1 MENQKNKE
9 EKYLSLS
16 EAATNSSYSQEY
28 LSLRARQG
36 KLKAVKLAGTWFTTS
51 EWLSEYTSGGESVT
65 KPVSSGVFR
74 PAFSWARFALLW
86 LVLSGLV
93 AFNRETIFLGYQE
106 LRSATAVATNEF
118 LERNG
123 SPIRVSEPGVFVEGR
138 VLGARETRGGEFG
151 GAIGTKLAD
160 SFDEISGFSRS
171 VVGYFDIDIAEKKE
185 LRKRIGSVE
194 EQITEITEAP
204 TPAPAPALVPTPQE
218 GGDGHF
224 TNIIVDRNATVG
236 GTTTTRRLTV
246 SDLLYSKGPVVFDR
260 TLTVGDETELRSDLR
275 VLGNTF
281 LWETVITGPFTVYS
295 NIIPGISATYDLGS
309 PLNRFRNLYLSGN
322 IDAPGSSATFNNGTF
337 NNLTVLD
344 DTLLG
349 TGSGDDLTVAATA
362 TFNAPVTVNDTATFN
377 SSVALTTMT
386 PGSVL
391 FAGPGGVVSEDNA
404 NFFWDDTANRI
415 GIGTNSPTATLH
427 VVGTVTQSGGQ
438 VTFNSNVDATSGLDV
453 TGASLTV
460 GGANYS
466 VTTGGDTTTA
476 GGYTQSGTDANLL
489 TGSTTVSGQLI
500 ATRAPTIAHTFGTWA
515 PNVADSAVSDATIY
529 VNPASAVADSN
540 LLGLAVGGN
549 VKFLVD
555 AEGDVFVN
563 SLTAAGSVT
572 QGSTTVSSLT
582 VEGNTTLGDAS
593 TDLLTVNAT
602 STFNAGVT
610 LSTFTQGSVLFA
622 GPGGLISQDNTNF
635 FWDDSTNRLG
645 LGDST
650 PAATLT
656 IGAGDLFQVNS
667 SGAIAAVTGITSSG
681 AYTQSGTSANTFT
694 GAASFTAA
702 GTALSVTNDS
712 SIGGTLTLSTLGAAG
727 STAVCR
733 NGSSIIATCSG
744 SGGSDPSVTLQNAY
758 NNGNTIATTAA
769 RNIALTFAADTS
781 LTLDAATTD
790 TTQTTGVIDLDVD
803 SATTGASAADI
814 NFETTG
820 TTLSATQNAIN
831 IALVQSNATNART
844 LRGINLSATDAGT
857 LANTLVGLNVDVTTA
872 NANDTTYA
880 AVFQGGN
887 VGVGTATPSQSLSVY
902 AASALGG
909 FTGVN
914 LTNSEGNATSYT
926 GLLLGVA
933 ASESAAHK
941 GGIFFQRTGP
951 SGVGDI
957 LFAQNNVADSTNATS
972 ANAVMVIKNS
982 GNVGIGDTSPAAL
995 LTVGSGDLFQVNS
1008 SGDITTASGENLG
1021 ITAGGTGDIVVT
1033 TDADTTLQ
1041 IAGLSGAA
1049 GTSLCIDGTNNVVTC
1064 STGSSAATLQ
1074 SAYDNGNTITTT
1086 SARNIA
1092 LTFAANTS
1100 LTLDAATTDTTQTS
1114 GVIDLDVD
1122 SSTNGASAADINFEM
1137 RGAPTTQNAVNV
1149 FLDPNNTTAATLR
1162 GINISANAGGAVSLA
1177 NTIIG
1182 LNIDVTTSTSA
1193 DTTYAAI
1200 LQGGNVGVGTATPQ
1214 DTLDINGIIR
1224 TATLGSA
1231 GSTALCRNASNQI
1244 AACSGSGG
1252 SSPTTL
1258 QQAYNNSTSPEI
1270 VLDATRGALTVR
1282 DAASPIGANL
1292 LEVQNNAGSTTFL
1305 AVTTAGAS
1313 ITGNLTVNQT
1323 SAANVVTF
1331 QDSGTTVFSIADEG
1345 AALFKPK
1352 TDSTTAFQVQPSGST
1367 TPVLDVDTTNSRV
1380 GVGTNAPAEKLS
1392 LVGGVFQITES
1403 GTPETLGSS
1412 GSIAARAV
1420 FVVGRY
1426 AYVGNPVVAGTCS
1439 TADATGCEFRIYD
1452 VSNPASPVF
1461 INGVDI
1467 TVGVNNVKVVG
1478 KYAYLAN
1485 DNLVGTGCSSSDSSG
1500 CEFRIYDISNP
1511 SSITFLNGANMNVAG
1526 KAVYVAGRYAY
1537 VVNSSPSG
1545 GTGCSSSDSSQCEL
1559 WVFDISNPASPTFIG
1574 GANTGTNPMAD
1585 IMVVGKYAYLAGN
1598 NNSQIFRIYD
1608 ISNPQS
1614 PSLVVSYTATNGS
1627 GQSIYV
1633 SGKYAFVGNSLSTS
1647 GTGCSSSDESNCEV
1661 RIYDISNPASPTF
1674 VGGADFGAAAREQA
1688 IQVVG
1693 RYLHV
1698 GFGSAS
1704 GNDYKIY
1711 DISTPSA
1718 PTEVGGIDPG
1728 AVTALNVTGKYA
1740 YLGAAGITL
1749 RILDLSG
1756 ADTPTATVGTIATND
1771 LLVTENARFT
1781 NTVHI
1786 GDGLNVGVGGIYS
1799 NGPISVLSSG
1809 TGTLPALDV
1818 KNSAGTQLL
1827 FVRDDGLVGVGT
1839 ASPGAKLD
1847 ILNTGTAP
1855 YTTTGLQLQT
1865 TFSPSAGGTQ
1875 SNAKIVTTNA
1885 ATSVANTTRGLD
1897 ISIVDATALANTNI
1911 GLYVDATTANGS
1923 DTQYSG
1929 IFLNGNLGIGD
1940 SSPAALLTV
1949 GSGDLFQV
1957 ISTGEVRTI
1966 AGAVGAPS
1974 YSFTGDPNT
1983 GIYGVAQDI
1992 LRFATGGSD
2001 RVTINASGNVGIGTT
2016 SPDVDATG
2024 NRTLT
2029 VYTTSGESADLEVA
2043 SARADASGVNIGKLV
2058 GIYDTNSVGHKLIT
2072 EIRFASD
2079 GTTANQRGGKIELYT
2094 KPDASTTSTRRM
2106 TISNGGN
2113 FTFGEGVTSGT
2124 TTLDLGGTGT
2134 ANAVCHTT
2142 QTGTNDEG
2150 LVDCTS
2156 SPIADYAE
2164 MYPVTGDVEVGDLL
2178 VTSAEQVNTYN
2189 QSNGQVDWGEVKG
2202 TVSRLTKSAS
2212 AYQSSVIGIVSDNYS
2227 DFSSTGYNIKEEDN
2241 PKSVALAG
2249 RVLVKASAENGA
2261 IAPGDVL
2268 TSASIPG
2275 HAMKATAPGRA
2286 IGIALSGLSGG
2297 TGQVMVF
2304 VNPHWYS
2311 PEVAAQT
2318 NTENPQTSGDGSF
2331 TTLTTG
2337 TLTVTGT
2344 ATFKGK
2350 ATFEDAA
2357 DFLGSIVAEK
2367 DAEVKGN
2374 VTVGGDLIVKGAVTF
2389 EKNLTV
2395 KGDLIVEGNATFK
2408 GKIAGSDSSRGKV
2421 TIAAGENQAVVT
2433 FATTYASAPVV
2444 SATPRASLGGSS
2456 FWVDGESQ
2464 TGFTVHLSAPTETPV
2479 EFTWIAIE

>member
-1 MENQKNKE
+1 LETKVEKENS
-9 EKYLSLS
+9 EKYLSLA
-16 EAATNSSYSQEY
+16 EAAANSSYSQEY

-36 KLKAVKLAGTWFTTS
+36 KLKAVKLGGTWFTTS

-194 EQITEITEAP
+194 EQITEIAEAPAPAP
-204 TPAPAPALVPTPQE
+204 TPAPAPAPQE

-281 LWETVITGPFTVYS
+281 LWETVITGPFAVYS

-377 SSVALTTMT
+377 SSVSLTTMT

-391 FAGPGGVVSEDNA
+391 FAGPGGVISEDNA
-404 NFFWDDTANRI
+404 NFFWDDAANRI
-415 GIGTNSPTATLH
+415 GIGINSPTATLH

-438 VTFNSNVDATSGLDV
+438 VTLGGNVDATSGLDV

-500 ATRAPTIAHTFGTWA
+500 ATRAPTTAHTFGTWA
-515 PNVADSAVSDATIY
+515 PNVAGSAVSDATIY

-635 FWDDSTNRLG
+635 FWDDATNRLG
-645 LGDST
+645 IGDST
-650 PAATLT
+650 PAALLT
-656 IGAGDLFQVNS
+656 VGSGDLFQVNS
-667 SGAIAAVTGITSSG
+667 SGDITTASGENLGITAGGTGDVVVTTDADTTLQIAGLSG
-681 AYTQSGTSANTFT
+681 SAGTSLCID
-694 GAASFTAA
+694 
-702 GTALSVTNDS
+702 GTNNVVTC
-712 SIGGTLTLSTLGAAG
+712 ST
-727 STAVCR
+727 
-733 NGSSIIATCSG
+733 GSSAA
-744 SGGSDPSVTLQNAY
+744 TLQSAY
-758 NNGNTIATTAA
+758 NNGNTIATTDG
-769 RNIALTFAADTS
+769 RNIS
-781 LTLDAATTD
+781 ITLQDLTTD
-790 TTQTTGVIDLDVD
+790 QTVEITQAGTADAFRVNDDGTFTDSTPFVID
-803 SATTGASAADI
+803 A
-814 NFETTG
+814 
-820 TTLSATQNAIN
+820 
-831 IALVQSNATNART
+831 
-844 LRGINLSATDAGT
+844 
-857 LANTLVGLNVDVTTA
+857 
-872 NANDTTYA
+872 
-880 AVFQGGN
+880 
-887 VGVGTATPSQSLSVY
+887 
-902 AASALGG
+902 
-909 FTGVN
+909 
-914 LTNSEGNATSYT
+914 
-926 GLLLGVA
+926 
-933 ASESAAHK
+933 
-941 GGIFFQRTGP
+941 
-951 SGVGDI
+951 
-957 LFAQNNVADSTNATS
+957 
-972 ANAVMVIKNS
+972 S
-982 GNVGIGDTSPAAL
+982 GNVGIGTTSPSSPLTVIGAIAEPGAVLTLQNTTADGDLIFGKNTTGLTVFRVNLDSNNDSSLQLRDGLDVARVFLNADRDAGANSYILPTGGFGIGDASPAAL

-1041 IAGLSGAA
+1041 IAGLSGSA

-1074 SAYDNGNTITTT
+1074 SAYNNGNTITTT

-1137 RGAPTTQNAVNV
+1137 RGAPTTQNAVNI

-1162 GINISANAGGAVSLA
+1162 GINISANVGGAVSLA

-1182 LNIDVTTSTSA
+1182 LNVDVTTSTSA

-1214 DTLDINGIIR
+1214 DTLDVNGIIR
-1224 TATLGSA
+1224 VATLGSA
-1231 GSTALCRNASNQI
+1231 STTGLCRNASNQI
-1244 AACSGSGG
+1244 ATCSGSGG
-1252 SSPTTL
+1252 TDPSVTL
-1258 QQAYNNSTSPEI
+1258 QTAYNNSTSPEI
-1270 VLDATRGALTVR
+1270 ILDATRGALTVR

-1323 SAANVVTF
+1323 SAANVITF

-1352 TDSTTAFQVQPSGST
+1352 TDSTTAFQIQPFGST

-1403 GTPETLGSS
+1403 GTPETLG
-1412 GSIAARAV
+1412 GADFGIGGRTV
-1420 FVVGRY
+1420 YVQGRY
-1426 AYVGNPVVAGTCS
+1426 AYTGNNSVTGTGCS
-1439 TADATGCEFRIYD
+1439 TSDASSCEFRIYD
-1452 VSNPASPVF
+1452 VSNPSSITF
-1461 INGVDI
+1461 LNGVDI
-1467 TVGVNNVKVVG
+1467 GANVTDNVVIG
-1478 KYAYLAN
+1478 RYAYLVN
-1485 DNLVGTGCSSSDSSG
+1485 GNVTGTGCSSSDSSG

-1511 SSITFLNGANMNVAG
+1511 SSISFVNGADIGADGNG
-1526 KAVYVAGRYAY
+1526 LYIAGRYAY
-1537 VVNSSPSG
+1537 VVNGSIG
-1545 GTGCSSSDSSQCEL
+1545 GTCSSSNPTGCEL
-1559 WVFDISNPASPTFIG
+1559 RIFDISNPASPTFVG
-1574 GANTGTNPMAD
+1574 GFNNQVMND
-1585 IMVVGKYAYLAGN
+1585 IMVVGKYAYIATS
-1598 NNSQIFRIYD
+1598 NNSRVLNIYD
-1608 ISNPQS
+1608 VSNPAS
-1614 PSLVVSYTATNGS
+1614 PSLVVDYSATNGA

-1633 SGKYAFVGNSLSTS
+1633 SGRYAFIGNGNSTS

-1661 RIYDISNPASPTF
+1661 RIYNITNPASPVF
-1674 VGGADFGAAAREQA
+1674 VGGVDRGTAANARA
-1688 IQVVG
+1688 IQVAG
-1693 RYLHV
+1693 KYLYV
-1698 GFGSAS
+1698 GFSAGG
-1704 GNDYKIY
+1704 GNDLRIY
-1711 DISTPSA
+1711 DVSTPSA
-1718 PTEVGGIDPG
+1718 PTDVAGVDV
-1728 AVTALNVTGKYA
+1728 AASANALQVSGKYA
-1740 YLGAAGITL
+1740 YLALSNVTGNEFM
-1749 RILDLSG
+1749 ILDLSG
-1756 ADTPTATVGTIATND
+1756 AETPTATIGTIAANS
-1771 LLVTENARFT
+1771 LQVTEDAQFT
-1781 NTVHI
+1781 NSVYI
-1786 GDGLNVGVGGIYS
+1786 GDGLKVGVGG
-1799 NGPISVLSSG
+1799 VSSG
-1809 TGTLPALDV
+1809 GPLTVTTTTSGTLGAVDI

-1839 ASPGAKLD
+1839 ASPSAKLD

-1897 ISIVDATALANTNI
+1897 VSIVDATSLANTNI

-1940 SSPAALLTV
+1940 STPAALLTV
-1949 GSGDLFQV
+1949 GSGDLFQI

-1974 YSFTGDPNT
+1974 YSFTGDINT
-1983 GIYGVAQDI
+1983 GMYGVAQDI

-2016 SPDVDATG
+2016 SPDVDGTG

-2029 VYTTSGESADLEVA
+2029 VYTASGESADLEVA

-2094 KPDASTTSTRRM
+2094 KPDASTTSTLRM

-2113 FTFGEGVTSGT
+2113 FTFGGGVTSGT
-2124 TTLDLGGTGT
+2124 TTLDLGGSGT

-2268 TSASIPG
+2268 TSSSIAG

-2421 TIAAGENQAVVT
+2421 TIAAGESQAVVT
-2433 FATTYASAPVV
+2433 FATAYASAPVV